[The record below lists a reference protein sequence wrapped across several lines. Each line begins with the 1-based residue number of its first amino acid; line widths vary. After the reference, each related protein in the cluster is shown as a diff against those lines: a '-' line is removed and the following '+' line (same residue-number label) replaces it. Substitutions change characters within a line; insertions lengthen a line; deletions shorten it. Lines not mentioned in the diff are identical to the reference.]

1 MGLWCSEYQLQVS
14 MIQERIPH
22 VSSIS
27 PVSRLR
33 VREYR
38 DREKVTSEVF
48 KKRTIEI
55 HDSLHLITNMTD
67 TDLAATLMTYYR
79 LKIIARFFKTLEPWI
94 QYNYQLSFKLLRNFI
109 SVYTILQK
117 GFFLQ
122 KYFFYFVFFCQ

>member
-1 MGLWCSEYQLQVS
+1 MGLWWSEYQLQVS

-67 TDLAATLMTYYR
+67 TDLAATSMTYYR

-94 QYNYQLSFKLLRNFI
+94 PN
-109 SVYTILQK
+109 VYRVASNNVRGI
-117 GFFLQ
+117 G
-122 KYFFYFVFFCQ
+122 